1 MKKTNTIY
9 ATLLL
14 IGTIAIVVLGY
25 LYFQQR
31 QITKDIETQLTAEKD
46 TLTFELQSLQGE
58 YDTLVTEND
67 EMNEKLLE
75 EQVKIESLIAEL
87 KHVKATNYQKI
98 KQYKKELG
106 TLREIMRNYIVQID
120 SLNRRNQILLAENI
134 KVKSEYKK
142 VEKEKNELE
151 KQNVELSSQ
160 VELGSRIVAESI
172 TPEAITK
179 RSKHTERVR
188 RAVKVRTCLTL
199 KRNAIAKAGNKTVY
213 LRLEGPDGFVL
224 AQSEN
229 DLFEVDG
236 EMLVFSASRD
246 VVYEKEDVELC
257 IYWDN
262 TGELTAGAYKVSL
275 YVDGYLIGEGGFSL
289 K

>member
-224 AQSEN
+224 A
-229 DLFEVDG
+229 
-236 EMLVFSASRD
+236 
-246 VVYEKEDVELC
+246 
-257 IYWDN
+257 
-262 TGELTAGAYKVSL
+262 
-275 YVDGYLIGEGGFSL
+275 
-289 K
+289 